1 MLPLTKA
8 GTGKY
13 RIISINSACHGAK
26 RRLTTLGVFTGD
38 EIEVTKPAPGPV
50 IFKKHGSRIGMG
62 QGMAVN
68 IMVEEVALK
77 EKS

>member
-8 GTGKY
+8 GTGRYK
-13 RIISINSACHGAK
+13 IVSINSECRGAK

-38 EIEVTKPAPGPV
+38 EIEITKPAPGPV
-50 IFKKHGSRIGMG
+50 IFKKNGSRIGVG

-68 IMVEEVALK
+68 IMVEETAKK
-77 EKS
+77 ENS